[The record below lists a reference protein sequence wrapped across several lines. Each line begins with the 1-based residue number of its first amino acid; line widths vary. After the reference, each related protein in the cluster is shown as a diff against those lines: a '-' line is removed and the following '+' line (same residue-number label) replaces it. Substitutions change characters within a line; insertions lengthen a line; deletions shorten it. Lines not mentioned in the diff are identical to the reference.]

1 LAIQRKIFTK
11 AGYFLDQTETWSII
25 MAETKTISF
34 DITDTRLNTVRWH
47 VLVWLTTGALR
58 QNAILVEKQ

>member
-1 LAIQRKIFTK
+1 MSKNTQFTRIRSRSGVILAIQRKIFTK

-34 DITDTRLNTVRWH
+34 DITDTRQKIFKVY
-47 VLVWLTTGALR
+47 
-58 QNAILVEKQ
+58 IKC